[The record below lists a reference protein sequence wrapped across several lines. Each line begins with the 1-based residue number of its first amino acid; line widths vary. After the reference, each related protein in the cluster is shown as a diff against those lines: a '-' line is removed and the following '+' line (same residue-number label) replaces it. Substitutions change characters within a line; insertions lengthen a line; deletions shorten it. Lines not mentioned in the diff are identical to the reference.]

1 MQRITK
7 RDEATLSGSGRENR
21 VKHNIYII
29 TIIHLNF
36 EIMKKKLMM
45 VAVLLG
51 ALSLGACVDNDESA
65 SVEAVR
71 NAKAEQLKG
80 AAALANAQ
88 AEAETIRANAE
99 AKLKE
104 AEAAYQD
111 AKTEAD
117 KAKWAAKLTVI
128 QAEAARDIAEAQRD
142 QKNAEMDIITN
153 QDQWINST
161 LWSNYSNASDKL
173 ISLNGQ
179 LINATA
185 DEIALKAGVVSAQK
199 AAEKIAVEKNQFI
212 ARQTERKDQL
222 SKLSSIASD
231 RAALE
236 KKIET
241 LRVEYTELTAAK
253 GKTEDA
259 VTAAQAKFDEAQ
271 EKIYAQSGNT
281 DKLSSDLAKVGS
293 ELTSVRVEYNNQTY
307 YFSVTTSNFVE
318 VGENSNNAQSVR
330 FYELGLK
337 SQTTSATLAFQDKIK
352 YIKEKIVGV
361 PSDTDK
367 GIQASGAYT
376 NIEYWAAQK
385 KQKEAEKAAATTDA
399 EKAAI
404 QAEIDALQP
413 DIERADEALVAAKEK
428 LAEAEADFKAFQD
441 AVALFANA
449 DAKAAYDK
457 DIADA
462 KTLAEALVA
471 ASDADDAAQLPLDA
485 NQTAQRDVQ
494 ALLTSTANIDK
505 LIADCDVQIA
515 EAKEDI
521 ANANSTKTIYVW
533 SDNAYYDFVTGT
545 WYPGYVVDQNN
556 IGEDTAEALH
566 AYMVD
571 RIEALN
577 AQIESQGQIVEKYKK
592 QLDDAIAAL

>member
-1 MQRITK
+1 
-7 RDEATLSGSGRENR
+7 
-21 VKHNIYII
+21 
-29 TIIHLNF
+29 
-36 EIMKKKLMM
+36 MKKKLMM

-128 QAEAARDIAEAQRD
+128 QAEAARDIAKAQKA
-142 QKNAEMDIITN
+142 QKDAEMAIITN
-153 QDQWINST
+153 QDQWINNT
-161 LWSNYSNASDKL
+161 LWWNYSDASDKL

-199 AAEKIAVEKNQFI
+199 AAEKIAVEKNQYI

-236 KKIET
+236 KKFET
-241 LRVEYTELTAAK
+241 LRVEQTELTAAK
-253 GKTEDA
+253 GKTADA

-281 DKLSSDLAKVGS
+281 DKLSSALAKAGA
-293 ELTSVRVEYNNQTY
+293 ELTYVEVEYNNQIEGFY
-307 YFSVTTSNFVE
+307 VTTFNSVE
-318 VGENSNNAQSVR
+318 VGENSNNAQPVN
-330 FYELGLK
+330 FYELNVK
-337 SQTTSATLAFQDKIK
+337 SQTTSATLAFQNKIK
-352 YIKEKIVGV
+352 YIKENIVGV

-404 QAEIDALQP
+404 QAEIEALQP
-413 DIERADEALVAAKEK
+413 DIERADEALEAAKKE
-428 LAEAEADFKAFQD
+428 LAEAEAEFKAFQD
-441 AVALFANA
+441 AVVLFANA
-449 DAKAAYDK
+449 DTKAAYDK

-471 ASDADDAAQLPLDA
+471 ASDADDAAQLPLSA
-485 NQTAQRDVQ
+485 NRTALQDVQ
-494 ALLTSTANIDK
+494 TLLNSTQNIDQM
-505 LIADCDVQIA
+505 IADCDVQIA
-515 EAKEDI
+515 KAKEDI
-521 ANANSTKTIYVW
+521 AKANSTNTIYVW
-533 SDNAYYDFVTGT
+533 SNQAYLLNGR

>member
-1 MQRITK
+1 
-7 RDEATLSGSGRENR
+7 
-21 VKHNIYII
+21 
-29 TIIHLNF
+29 
-36 EIMKKKLMM
+36 MKKKLMM

-65 SVEAVR
+65 SVTAVR

-88 AEAETIRANAE
+88 VEAETIRANAE

-128 QAEAARDIAEAQRD
+128 QAEAARDIAQAQRD
-142 QKNAEMDIITN
+142 QKDAEMAIITN
-153 QDQWINST
+153 QDQWINNT
-161 LWSNYSNASDKL
+161 LWNNYSNASSLL
-173 ISLNGQ
+173 INLNSE

-199 AAEKIAVEKNQFI
+199 AAEKIAVVKNQII
-212 ARQTERKDQL
+212 AQQTERKEQL

-236 KKIET
+236 KKFQT

-253 GKTEDA
+253 GKTADA
-259 VTAAQAKFDEAQ
+259 KKAAQAKFDEAQ
-271 EKIYAQSGNT
+271 AKICYDNYGNT
-281 DKLSSDLAKVGS
+281 DKLSSDLAKAGA
-293 ELTSVRVEYNNQTY
+293 ELTYIEVEYNNQTN
-307 YFSVTTSNFVE
+307 YFSVTTSNSVE
-318 VGENSNNAQSVR
+318 VGEKSNNAQSVR

-337 SQTTSATLAFQDKIK
+337 SQTTSATLAFQNKIK
-352 YIKEKIVGV
+352 YIKENIVGV

-404 QAEIDALQP
+404 QAEIEALQP
-413 DIERADEALVAAKEK
+413 DIERADEALEAAKKE
-428 LAEAEADFKAFQD
+428 LAEAEFKAFQD

-471 ASDADDAAQLPLDA
+471 ASDADDAAQLPLSA
-485 NQTAQRDVQ
+485 NQTALQDVQ
-494 ALLTSTANIDK
+494 TLLSSTQNIDQM
-505 LIADCDVQIA
+505 IADCDVQIA
-515 EAKEDI
+515 KAKEDI
-521 ANANSTKTIYVW
+521 AKANSTKTIYVW
-533 SDNAYYDFVTGT
+533 SNQAYLLNGR
-545 WYPGYVVDQNN
+545 WYPGYIVDQNN
-556 IGEDTAEALH
+556 MGEDTAEALH

>member
-1 MQRITK
+1 
-7 RDEATLSGSGRENR
+7 
-21 VKHNIYII
+21 
-29 TIIHLNF
+29 
-36 EIMKKKLMM
+36 MKKKLMM

-65 SVEAVR
+65 SVTAVR

-128 QAEAARDIAEAQRD
+128 QAEAARDIAKAQRD
-142 QKNAEMDIITN
+142 QKDAEMAIITN
-153 QDQWINST
+153 QDQWINNT
-161 LWSNYSNASDKL
+161 LWWNYSNASDKL

-199 AAEKIAVEKNQFI
+199 AAEKIAVKKNQFI
-212 ARQTERKDQL
+212 AQQTERKDQL

-231 RAALE
+231 HAALE
-236 KKIET
+236 KKLQT
-241 LRVEYTELTAAK
+241 LRVEDTELGAPKAKTAEAK
-253 GKTEDA
+253 K
-259 VTAAQAKFDEAQ
+259 AAQAKFDEAQ
-271 EKIYAQSGNT
+271 EKIYNLSGNT
-281 DKLSSDLAKVGS
+281 DKLSSDLAKVGE
-293 ELTSVRVEYNNQTY
+293 ELSNIQVEYYGNSDN
-307 YFSVTTSNFVE
+307 FSVTTSNSVE
-318 VGENSNNAQSVR
+318 VGENSNNAQSVT
-330 FYELGLK
+330 FYELNVK
-337 SQTTSATLAFQDKIK
+337 SQTTSATLAFQNKIK
-352 YIKEKIVGV
+352 YIKENFVGV
-361 PSDTDK
+361 PSNTDK
-367 GIQASGAYT
+367 GIQASGAYR
-376 NIEYWAAQK
+376 NIESLAAQK
-385 KQKEAEKAAATTDA
+385 KQKEADKAAATTDA

-413 DIERADEALVAAKEK
+413 KIERADEALEAAKEE
-428 LAEAEADFKAFQD
+428 LAEAEAEFKAFQD

-471 ASDADDAAQLPLDA
+471 ASDADDAALLPLNA
-485 NQTAQRDVQ
+485 MSTTLQDVQ
-494 ALLTSTANIDK
+494 TLLNSTANIDE

-515 EAKEDI
+515 KAKEDI
-521 ANANSTKTIYVW
+521 AKANSTKTIYVW
-533 SDNAYYDFVTGT
+533 SNQAYLLNGR

-556 IGEDTAEALH
+556 MGEDTAEALH

>member
-1 MQRITK
+1 
-7 RDEATLSGSGRENR
+7 
-21 VKHNIYII
+21 
-29 TIIHLNF
+29 
-36 EIMKKKLMM
+36 MM

-128 QAEAARDIAEAQRD
+128 QAEAARDIAKAQKA
-142 QKNAEMDIITN
+142 QKDAEMAIITN
-153 QDQWINST
+153 QDQWINNT
-161 LWSNYSNASDKL
+161 LWWNYSDASDKL

-199 AAEKIAVEKNQFI
+199 AAEKIAVEKNQYI

-236 KKIET
+236 KKFET
-241 LRVEYTELTAAK
+241 LRVEQTELTAAK
-253 GKTEDA
+253 GKTADA

-281 DKLSSDLAKVGS
+281 DKLSSALAKAGA
-293 ELTSVRVEYNNQTY
+293 ELTYVEVEYNNQIEGFY
-307 YFSVTTSNFVE
+307 VTTFNSVE
-318 VGENSNNAQSVR
+318 VGENSNNAQPVN
-330 FYELGLK
+330 FYELNVK
-337 SQTTSATLAFQDKIK
+337 SQTTSATLAFQNKIK
-352 YIKEKIVGV
+352 YIKENIVGV

-399 EKAAI
+399 EEAAI
-404 QAEIDALQP
+404 QAEIEALQP
-413 DIERADEALVAAKEK
+413 YIERADEALEAAKKE
-428 LAEAEADFKAFQD
+428 LAEAEAEFKAFQD

-471 ASDADDAAQLPLDA
+471 ASDADDAAQLPLST
-485 NQTAQRDVQ
+485 NQTALQDVQ
-494 ALLTSTANIDK
+494 TLLNSTQNIDQM
-505 LIADCDVQIA
+505 IADCDVQIA
-515 EAKEDI
+515 KAKEDI
-521 ANANSTKTIYVW
+521 AKANSTNTIYVW
-533 SDNAYYDFVTGT
+533 SNQAYLLNGR

>member
-1 MQRITK
+1 
-7 RDEATLSGSGRENR
+7 
-21 VKHNIYII
+21 
-29 TIIHLNF
+29 
-36 EIMKKKLMM
+36 MM

-65 SVEAVR
+65 SVDAVR

-128 QAEAARDIAEAQRD
+128 QAEAARDIAKAQKA
-142 QKNAEMDIITN
+142 QKDAEMAIITN
-153 QDQWINST
+153 QDQWINNT
-161 LWSNYSNASDKL
+161 LWWNYSDASDKL

-199 AAEKIAVEKNQFI
+199 AAEKIAVEKNQYI

-236 KKIET
+236 KKFET
-241 LRVEYTELTAAK
+241 LRVEQTELTAAK
-253 GKTEDA
+253 GKTADA

-281 DKLSSDLAKVGS
+281 DKLSSALAKAGA
-293 ELTSVRVEYNNQTY
+293 ELTYVEVEYNNQIEGFY
-307 YFSVTTSNFVE
+307 VTTFNSVE
-318 VGENSNNAQSVR
+318 VGENSNNAQPVN
-330 FYELGLK
+330 FYELNVK
-337 SQTTSATLAFQDKIK
+337 SQTTSATLAFQNKIK
-352 YIKEKIVGV
+352 YIKENIVGV

-404 QAEIDALQP
+404 QAEIEALQP
-413 DIERADEALVAAKEK
+413 YIERADEALEAAKKE
-428 LAEAEADFKAFQD
+428 LAEAEAEFKAFQD

-471 ASDADDAAQLPLDA
+471 ASDADDAAQLPLST
-485 NQTAQRDVQ
+485 NQTALQDVQ
-494 ALLTSTANIDK
+494 TLLNSTQNIDQM
-505 LIADCDVQIA
+505 IADCDVQIA
-515 EAKEDI
+515 KAKEDI
-521 ANANSTKTIYVW
+521 AKANSTNTIYVW
-533 SDNAYYDFVTGT
+533 SNQAYLLNGR

>member
-1 MQRITK
+1 
-7 RDEATLSGSGRENR
+7 
-21 VKHNIYII
+21 
-29 TIIHLNF
+29 
-36 EIMKKKLMM
+36 M

-128 QAEAARDIAEAQRD
+128 QAEAARDIAKAQKA
-142 QKNAEMDIITN
+142 QKDAEMAIITN
-153 QDQWINST
+153 QDQWINNT
-161 LWSNYSNASDKL
+161 LWWNYSDASDKL

-199 AAEKIAVEKNQFI
+199 AAEKIAVEKNQYI

-236 KKIET
+236 KKFET
-241 LRVEYTELTAAK
+241 LRVEQTELTAAK
-253 GKTEDA
+253 GKTADA

-281 DKLSSDLAKVGS
+281 DKLSSDLAKVGA
-293 ELTSVRVEYNNQTY
+293 ELTYIEVEYNNQTY

-337 SQTTSATLAFQDKIK
+337 SQTTSATLAFQNKIK
-352 YIKEKIVGV
+352 YIKENIVGV

-404 QAEIDALQP
+404 QAEIEALQP
-413 DIERADEALVAAKEK
+413 DIERADEALEAAKKE
-428 LAEAEADFKAFQD
+428 LAEAEAEFKAFQD

-471 ASDADDAAQLPLDA
+471 ASDADDAAQLPLSA
-485 NQTAQRDVQ
+485 NQTALQDVQ
-494 ALLTSTANIDK
+494 TLLNSTQNIDQM
-505 LIADCDVQIA
+505 IADCDVQIA
-515 EAKEDI
+515 KAKEDI
-521 ANANSTKTIYVW
+521 AKANSTNTIYVW
-533 SDNAYYDFVTGT
+533 SNQAYLLNGR

>member
-1 MQRITK
+1 
-7 RDEATLSGSGRENR
+7 
-21 VKHNIYII
+21 
-29 TIIHLNF
+29 
-36 EIMKKKLMM
+36 MM

-128 QAEAARDIAEAQRD
+128 QAEAARDIAKAQKA
-142 QKNAEMDIITN
+142 QKDAEMAIITN
-153 QDQWINST
+153 QDQWINNT
-161 LWSNYSNASDKL
+161 LWWNYSDASDKL

-199 AAEKIAVEKNQFI
+199 VAEKIAVEKNQYI

-236 KKIET
+236 KKFET
-241 LRVEYTELTAAK
+241 LIVEQTELTAAK
-253 GKTEDA
+253 GKTADA

-281 DKLSSDLAKVGS
+281 DKLSSALAKAGA
-293 ELTSVRVEYNNQTY
+293 ELTYVEVEYNNQIEGFY
-307 YFSVTTSNFVE
+307 VTTFNSVE
-318 VGENSNNAQSVR
+318 VGENSNNAQPVN
-330 FYELGLK
+330 FYELNVK
-337 SQTTSATLAFQDKIK
+337 SQTTSATLAFQNKIK
-352 YIKEKIVGV
+352 YIKENIVGV

-404 QAEIDALQP
+404 QAEIEALQP
-413 DIERADEALVAAKEK
+413 KIERADEALVVAKEE
-428 LAEAEADFKAFQD
+428 LAEAEAEFKAFQD
-441 AVALFANA
+441 AVALFANV

-494 ALLTSTANIDK
+494 ALLSSTANIDK

-515 EAKEDI
+515 KAKEDI
-521 ANANSTKTIYVW
+521 AKANSTKTIYVW
-533 SDNAYYDFVTGT
+533 SDNAYYDFVTEK
-545 WYPGYVVDQNN
+545 WYPGYVVDQINP
-556 IGEDTAEALH
+556 GKDTAEALH

>member
-1 MQRITK
+1 
-7 RDEATLSGSGRENR
+7 
-21 VKHNIYII
+21 
-29 TIIHLNF
+29 
-36 EIMKKKLMM
+36 MM

-117 KAKWAAKLTVI
+117 KAKCAAKLTVI
-128 QAEAARDIAEAQRD
+128 QAEAARDIAKAQKA
-142 QKNAEMDIITN
+142 QKDAEMAIITN
-153 QDQWINST
+153 QDQWINNT
-161 LWSNYSNASDKL
+161 LWWNYSDASDKL

-199 AAEKIAVEKNQFI
+199 AAEKIAVEKNQYI

-236 KKIET
+236 KKFET
-241 LRVEYTELTAAK
+241 LRVEQTELTAAK
-253 GKTEDA
+253 GKTADA

-281 DKLSSDLAKVGS
+281 DKLSSDLAKVGA
-293 ELTSVRVEYNNQTY
+293 ELTYIEVEYNNQTY

-337 SQTTSATLAFQDKIK
+337 SQTTSATLAFQNKIK
-352 YIKEKIVGV
+352 YIKENIVGV

-404 QAEIDALQP
+404 QAEIEALQP
-413 DIERADEALVAAKEK
+413 DIERADEALEAAKKE
-428 LAEAEADFKAFQD
+428 LAEAEAEFKAFQD

-471 ASDADDAAQLPLDA
+471 ASDADDAAQLPLSA
-485 NQTAQRDVQ
+485 NQTALQDVQ
-494 ALLTSTANIDK
+494 TLLNSTQNIDQM
-505 LIADCDVQIA
+505 IADCDVQIA
-515 EAKEDI
+515 KAKEDI
-521 ANANSTKTIYVW
+521 AKANSTNTIYVW
-533 SDNAYYDFVTGT
+533 SNQAYLLNGR

>member
-1 MQRITK
+1 
-7 RDEATLSGSGRENR
+7 
-21 VKHNIYII
+21 
-29 TIIHLNF
+29 
-36 EIMKKKLMM
+36 MM

-142 QKNAEMDIITN
+142 QKNAEMDIITS

-212 ARQTERKDQL
+212 VRQTERKDQL

-293 ELTSVRVEYNNQTY
+293 ELLHIEVRYDNNGYNEYY
-307 YFSVTTSNFVE
+307 GYFNVTTFNFVE
-318 VGENSNNAQSVR
+318 VGENSNNVQDVN
-330 FYELGLK
+330 FYELNVK
-337 SQTTSATLAFQDKIK
+337 SQTTSATLAFQKKIK
-352 YIKEKIVGV
+352 FIKENIVGV

-367 GIQASGAYT
+367 GIQASGAYRD
-376 NIEYWAAQK
+376 IEDYAAQK
-385 KQKEAEKAAATTDA
+385 KQLEADKAAATTDA
-399 EKAAI
+399 EKATL
-404 QAEIDALQP
+404 QGQIDALQP
-413 DIERADEALVAAKEK
+413 DIERADEALVAAKEE

>member
-1 MQRITK
+1 
-7 RDEATLSGSGRENR
+7 
-21 VKHNIYII
+21 
-29 TIIHLNF
+29 
-36 EIMKKKLMM
+36 MM

-128 QAEAARDIAEAQRD
+128 QAEAARDIAKAQKA
-142 QKNAEMDIITN
+142 QKDAEMAIITN
-153 QDQWINST
+153 QDQWINNT
-161 LWSNYSNASDKL
+161 LWWNYSDASDKL

-199 AAEKIAVEKNQFI
+199 AAEKIAVEKNQYI

-236 KKIET
+236 KKFET
-241 LRVEYTELTAAK
+241 LRVEQTELTAAK
-253 GKTEDA
+253 GKTADA

-281 DKLSSDLAKVGS
+281 DKLSSALAKAGA
-293 ELTSVRVEYNNQTY
+293 ELTYVEVEYNNQIEGFY
-307 YFSVTTSNFVE
+307 VTTFNSVE
-318 VGENSNNAQSVR
+318 VGENSNNAQPVN
-330 FYELGLK
+330 FYELNVK
-337 SQTTSATLAFQDKIK
+337 SQTTSATLAFQNKIK
-352 YIKEKIVGV
+352 YIKENIVGV

-404 QAEIDALQP
+404 QAEIEALQP
-413 DIERADEALVAAKEK
+413 DIERADEALEAAKKE
-428 LAEAEADFKAFQD
+428 LAEAEAEFKAFQD

-471 ASDADDAAQLPLDA
+471 ASDADDAAQLPLSA
-485 NQTAQRDVQ
+485 NRTALQDVQ
-494 ALLTSTANIDK
+494 TLLNSTQNIDQM
-505 LIADCDVQIA
+505 IADCDVQIA
-515 EAKEDI
+515 KAKEDI
-521 ANANSTKTIYVW
+521 AKANSTNTIYVW
-533 SDNAYYDFVTGT
+533 SNQAYLLNGR
-545 WYPGYVVDQNN
+545 WYPGYVVNQNN

>member
-1 MQRITK
+1 
-7 RDEATLSGSGRENR
+7 
-21 VKHNIYII
+21 
-29 TIIHLNF
+29 
-36 EIMKKKLMM
+36 MKKKLMM

-128 QAEAARDIAEAQRD
+128 QAEAARDIAKAQRD
-142 QKNAEMDIITN
+142 QKDAEMAMITN
-153 QDQWINST
+153 QDQWINNT
-161 LWSNYSNASDKL
+161 LWWNYSDASDKL

-199 AAEKIAVEKNQFI
+199 AAEKIAVEKNQYI

-236 KKIET
+236 KKFET
-241 LRVEYTELTAAK
+241 LKVEQTELTAAK
-253 GKTEDA
+253 GKTADA

-281 DKLSSDLAKVGS
+281 DKLSSALAKAGA
-293 ELTSVRVEYNNQTY
+293 ELTYVEVEYNNQIEGFY
-307 YFSVTTSNFVE
+307 VTTFNSVE
-318 VGENSNNAQSVR
+318 VGENSNNAEPVY
-330 FYELGLK
+330 FYELNVK
-337 SQTTSATLAFQDKIK
+337 SQTTSATLAFQNKIK
-352 YIKEKIVGV
+352 YIKENIVGV

-367 GIQASGAYT
+367 GIQASGAYSD
-376 NIEYWAAQK
+376 IEYLAAQK

-404 QAEIDALQP
+404 QAEIEQMQP
-413 DIERADEALVAAKEK
+413 AIERADEALVAAKEE
-428 LAEAEADFKAFQD
+428 LAEAEAEFKAFQD

-494 ALLTSTANIDK
+494 ALLSSTANIDK

-515 EAKEDI
+515 KAKEDI
-521 ANANSTKTIYVW
+521 AKANSTKTIYVW
-533 SDNAYYDFVTGT
+533 SDNAYYDLVTEK
-545 WYPGYVVDQNN
+545 WYPGYVVDQINP
-556 IGEDTAEALH
+556 GKDTAEALH

>member
-1 MQRITK
+1 
-7 RDEATLSGSGRENR
+7 
-21 VKHNIYII
+21 
-29 TIIHLNF
+29 
-36 EIMKKKLMM
+36 MKKKLMM

-128 QAEAARDIAEAQRD
+128 QAEAARDIAKAQKA
-142 QKNAEMDIITN
+142 QKDAEMAIITN
-153 QDQWINST
+153 QDQWINNT
-161 LWSNYSNASDKL
+161 LWWNYSDASDKL

-199 AAEKIAVEKNQFI
+199 AAEKIAVEKNQYI

-236 KKIET
+236 KKFET
-241 LRVEYTELTAAK
+241 LRVEQTELTAAK
-253 GKTEDA
+253 GKTADA

-281 DKLSSDLAKVGS
+281 DKLSSALAKAGA
-293 ELTSVRVEYNNQTY
+293 ELTYVEVEYNNQIEGFY
-307 YFSVTTSNFVE
+307 VTTFNSVE
-318 VGENSNNAQSVR
+318 VGENSNNAQPVN
-330 FYELGLK
+330 FYELNVK
-337 SQTTSATLAFQDKIK
+337 SQTTSATLAFQNKIK
-352 YIKEKIVGV
+352 YIKENIVGV

-404 QAEIDALQP
+404 QAEIEALQP
-413 DIERADEALVAAKEK
+413 DIERADEALEAAKKE
-428 LAEAEADFKAFQD
+428 LAEAEAEFKAFQD

-471 ASDADDAAQLPLDA
+471 ASDADDAAQLPLSA
-485 NQTAQRDVQ
+485 NRTALQDVQ
-494 ALLTSTANIDK
+494 TLLNSTQNIDQM
-505 LIADCDVQIA
+505 IADCDVQIA
-515 EAKEDI
+515 KAKEDI
-521 ANANSTKTIYVW
+521 AKANSTNTIYVW
-533 SDNAYYDFVTGT
+533 SNQAYLLNGR

>member
-1 MQRITK
+1 
-7 RDEATLSGSGRENR
+7 
-21 VKHNIYII
+21 
-29 TIIHLNF
+29 
-36 EIMKKKLMM
+36 MKKKLMM

-65 SVEAVR
+65 SVTAVR

-142 QKNAEMDIITN
+142 QKNAEMAIITN

-161 LWSNYSNASDKL
+161 LWGNYSSASSRL
-173 ISLNGQ
+173 IDLNSE

-212 ARQTERKDQL
+212 AQQTERKDQL

-236 KKIET
+236 KKLQT
-241 LRVEYTELTAAK
+241 LRVESTELTAAK
-253 GKTEDA
+253 GKTADA
-259 VTAAQAKFDEAQ
+259 KKVAKAKFDEAQ
-271 EKIYAQSGNT
+271 EKIYNQSGNT
-281 DKLSSDLAKVGS
+281 DKLSSDLAKVGA
-293 ELTSVRVEYNNQTY
+293 ELTDVEVEYNNQTHR
-307 YFSVTTSNFVE
+307 FSVTTSNSVE
-318 VGENSNNAQSVR
+318 VGENSNNAQSVD
-330 FYELGLK
+330 FYELNVK
-337 SQTTSATLAFQDKIK
+337 SQTTSATLAFQNKIK
-352 YIKEKIVGV
+352 YIKENIVGV
-361 PSDTDK
+361 PSNADK
-367 GIQASGAYT
+367 GIQASGAYI
-376 NIEYWAAQK
+376 NIESMAAQK
-385 KQKEAEKAAATTDA
+385 KQLEADKAAATTDA
-399 EKAAI
+399 EKADI
-404 QAEIDALQP
+404 QASIDELQP
-413 DIERADEALVAAKEK
+413 DIERADEALEAAKEE
-428 LAEAEADFKAFQD
+428 LAEAEAEFKAFQD

-471 ASDADDAAQLPLDA
+471 ASDADDAAKLPLDA
-485 NQTAQRDVQ
+485 NETAQEDVST
-494 ALLTSTANIDK
+494 LLNSTANIDE

-515 EAKEDI
+515 NAKEDI
-521 ANANSTKTIYVW
+521 AKANSTKTIYVW
-533 SDNAYYDFVTGT
+533 NDYAHYDRVTNT
-545 WYPGYVVDQNN
+545 WYPGYVVDPNN
-556 IGEDTAEALH
+556 MGEDTAEALH

-571 RIEALN
+571 RIAALN

>member
-1 MQRITK
+1 
-7 RDEATLSGSGRENR
+7 
-21 VKHNIYII
+21 
-29 TIIHLNF
+29 
-36 EIMKKKLMM
+36 MKKKLMM

-65 SVEAVR
+65 SVTAVR

-128 QAEAARDIAEAQRD
+128 QAEAARDIAQAQRD
-142 QKNAEMDIITN
+142 QKDAEMAIITN
-153 QDQWINST
+153 QDRWINNT
-161 LWSNYSNASDKL
+161 LWNNYSNASSLL
-173 ISLNGQ
+173 INLNSE

-212 ARQTERKDQL
+212 AQQTERKDQL

-236 KKIET
+236 KKLQT
-241 LRVEYTELTAAK
+241 LRVEYTELEAAK
-253 GKTEDA
+253 GKTADTK
-259 VTAAQAKFDEAQ
+259 TAAQAKFDEAQ
-271 EKIYAQSGNT
+271 AKICYDNYGNT
-281 DKLSSDLAKVGS
+281 DKLSSDLAKAGA
-293 ELTSVRVEYNNQTY
+293 ELTYIEVEYGNQ
-307 YFSVTTSNFVE
+307 FFGSFNVTTSNSVE
-318 VGENSNNAQSVR
+318 VGENSNNAQSVH

-337 SQTTSATLAFQDKIK
+337 SQTTSATLAFQNKIK
-352 YIKEKIVGV
+352 YIKENIVGV

-367 GIQASGAYT
+367 GIQASGAYSS
-376 NIEYWAAQK
+376 IEYWAAQK
-385 KQKEAEKAAATTDA
+385 KQKEADKAAATTDA

-404 QAEIDALQP
+404 QAEIEALQP
-413 DIERADEALVAAKEK
+413 DIERADEALEAAKEE
-428 LAEAEADFKAFQD
+428 LAEAEAEFKAFQD

-471 ASDADDAAQLPLDA
+471 ASDADDAAQLPLSA
-485 NQTAQRDVQ
+485 NQTAQQDVRT
-494 ALLTSTANIDK
+494 LLSSTANVDE

-515 EAKEDI
+515 NAKEDI

-533 SDNAYYDFVTGT
+533 SNNAYYDSVTGR
-545 WYPGYVVDQNN
+545 WYPGYVVNGSAN
-556 IGEDTAEALH
+556 DTAEALH

>member
-1 MQRITK
+1 
-7 RDEATLSGSGRENR
+7 
-21 VKHNIYII
+21 
-29 TIIHLNF
+29 
-36 EIMKKKLMM
+36 MM

-128 QAEAARDIAEAQRD
+128 QAEAARDIAKAQKA
-142 QKNAEMDIITN
+142 QKDAEMAIITN
-153 QDQWINST
+153 QDQWINNT
-161 LWSNYSNASDKL
+161 LWWNYSDASDKL

-199 AAEKIAVEKNQFI
+199 AAEKIAVEKNQYI

-236 KKIET
+236 KKFET
-241 LRVEYTELTAAK
+241 LRVEQTELTAAK
-253 GKTEDA
+253 GKTADA

-281 DKLSSDLAKVGS
+281 DKLSSALAKAGA
-293 ELTSVRVEYNNQTY
+293 ELTYVEVEYNNQIEGFY
-307 YFSVTTSNFVE
+307 VTTFNSVE
-318 VGENSNNAQSVR
+318 VGENSNNAQPVN
-330 FYELGLK
+330 FYELNVK
-337 SQTTSATLAFQDKIK
+337 SQTTSATLAFQNKIK
-352 YIKEKIVGV
+352 YIKENIVGV

-404 QAEIDALQP
+404 QAEIEALQP
-413 DIERADEALVAAKEK
+413 DIERADEALEAAKKK
-428 LAEAEADFKAFQD
+428 LAEAEAEFKAFQD
-441 AVALFANA
+441 AVVLFANA

-471 ASDADDAAQLPLDA
+471 ASDADDAAQLPLSA
-485 NQTAQRDVQ
+485 NRTALQDVQ
-494 ALLTSTANIDK
+494 TLLNSTQNIDQM
-505 LIADCDVQIA
+505 IADCDVQIA
-515 EAKEDI
+515 KAKEDI
-521 ANANSTKTIYVW
+521 AKANSTNTIYVW
-533 SDNAYYDFVTGT
+533 SNQAYLLNGR

>member
-1 MQRITK
+1 
-7 RDEATLSGSGRENR
+7 
-21 VKHNIYII
+21 
-29 TIIHLNF
+29 
-36 EIMKKKLMM
+36 MKKKLMM

-128 QAEAARDIAEAQRD
+128 QAEAARDIAKAQKA
-142 QKNAEMDIITN
+142 QKDAEMAIITN
-153 QDQWINST
+153 QDQWINNT
-161 LWSNYSNASDKL
+161 LWWNYSDASDKL

-199 AAEKIAVEKNQFI
+199 AAEKIAVEKNQYI

-236 KKIET
+236 KKFET
-241 LRVEYTELTAAK
+241 LRVEQTELTAAK
-253 GKTEDA
+253 GKTADA

-281 DKLSSDLAKVGS
+281 DKLSSALAKAGA
-293 ELTSVRVEYNNQTY
+293 ELTYVEVEYNNQIEGFY
-307 YFSVTTSNFVE
+307 VTTFNSVE
-318 VGENSNNAQSVR
+318 VGENSNNAQPVN
-330 FYELGLK
+330 FYELNVK
-337 SQTTSATLAFQDKIK
+337 SQTTSATLAFQNKIK
-352 YIKEKIVGV
+352 YIKENIVGV

-404 QAEIDALQP
+404 QAEIEALQP
-413 DIERADEALVAAKEK
+413 DIERADEALEAAKKE
-428 LAEAEADFKAFQD
+428 LAEAEAEFKAFQD

-471 ASDADDAAQLPLDA
+471 ASDADDAAQLPLSA
-485 NQTAQRDVQ
+485 NRTALQDVQ
-494 ALLTSTANIDK
+494 TLLNSTQNIDQM
-505 LIADCDVQIA
+505 IADCDVQIA
-515 EAKEDI
+515 KAKEDI
-521 ANANSTKTIYVW
+521 AKANSTNTIYVW
-533 SDNAYYDFVTGT
+533 GNQAYLLNGR

>member
-1 MQRITK
+1 
-7 RDEATLSGSGRENR
+7 
-21 VKHNIYII
+21 
-29 TIIHLNF
+29 
-36 EIMKKKLMM
+36 MKKKLMM

-128 QAEAARDIAEAQRD
+128 QAEAARDIAKAQKA
-142 QKNAEMDIITN
+142 QKDAEMAIITN
-153 QDQWINST
+153 QDQWINNT
-161 LWSNYSNASDKL
+161 LWWNYSDASDKL

-199 AAEKIAVEKNQFI
+199 VAEKIAVEKNQYI

-236 KKIET
+236 KKFET
-241 LRVEYTELTAAK
+241 LIVEQTELTAAK
-253 GKTEDA
+253 GKTADA

-281 DKLSSDLAKVGS
+281 DKLSSALAKAGA
-293 ELTSVRVEYNNQTY
+293 ELTYVEVEYNNQIEGFY
-307 YFSVTTSNFVE
+307 VTIFNSVE
-318 VGENSNNAQSVR
+318 VGENSNNAQPVN
-330 FYELGLK
+330 FYELNVK
-337 SQTTSATLAFQDKIK
+337 SQTTSATLAFQNKIK
-352 YIKEKIVGV
+352 YIKENIVGV

-376 NIEYWAAQK
+376 NIEYLAAQK

-404 QAEIDALQP
+404 QAEIEQMQP
-413 DIERADEALVAAKEK
+413 AIERADEALVAAKEE
-428 LAEAEADFKAFQD
+428 LAEAEAEFKAFQD

-494 ALLTSTANIDK
+494 ALLSSTANIDK

-515 EAKEDI
+515 KAKEDI
-521 ANANSTKTIYVW
+521 AKANSTKTIYVW
-533 SDNAYYDFVTGT
+533 SDNAYYDFVTEK
-545 WYPGYVVDQNN
+545 WYPGYVVDQINP
-556 IGEDTAEALH
+556 GKDTAEALH

>member
-1 MQRITK
+1 M
-7 RDEATLSGSGRENR
+7 
-21 VKHNIYII
+21 
-29 TIIHLNF
+29 
-36 EIMKKKLMM
+36 
-45 VAVLLG
+45 
-51 ALSLGACVDNDESA
+51 
-65 SVEAVR
+65 
-71 NAKAEQLKG
+71 
-80 AAALANAQ
+80 
-88 AEAETIRANAE
+88 
-99 AKLKE
+99 
-104 AEAAYQD
+104 
-111 AKTEAD
+111 
-117 KAKWAAKLTVI
+117 
-128 QAEAARDIAEAQRD
+128 
-142 QKNAEMDIITN
+142 
-153 QDQWINST
+153 
-161 LWSNYSNASDKL
+161 
-173 ISLNGQ
+173 
-179 LINATA
+179 
-185 DEIALKAGVVSAQK
+185 
-199 AAEKIAVEKNQFI
+199 
-212 ARQTERKDQL
+212 

-293 ELTSVRVEYNNQTY
+293 ELLHIEVRYDNNGYNEYY
-307 YFSVTTSNFVE
+307 GYFNVTTFNFVE
-318 VGENSNNAQSVR
+318 VGENSNNVQDVN
-330 FYELGLK
+330 FYELNVK
-337 SQTTSATLAFQDKIK
+337 SQTTSATLAFQKKIK
-352 YIKEKIVGV
+352 FIKENIVGV

-367 GIQASGAYT
+367 GIQASGAYRD
-376 NIEYWAAQK
+376 IEDYAAQK
-385 KQKEAEKAAATTDA
+385 KQLEADKAAATTDA
-399 EKAAI
+399 EKATL
-404 QAEIDALQP
+404 QGQIDALQP
-413 DIERADEALVAAKEK
+413 DIERADEALVAAKEE

>member
-1 MQRITK
+1 
-7 RDEATLSGSGRENR
+7 
-21 VKHNIYII
+21 
-29 TIIHLNF
+29 
-36 EIMKKKLMM
+36 MKKKLMM

-128 QAEAARDIAEAQRD
+128 QAEAARDIAKAQKA
-142 QKNAEMDIITN
+142 QKDAEMAIITN
-153 QDQWINST
+153 QDQWINNT
-161 LWSNYSNASDKL
+161 LWWNYSDASDKL

-199 AAEKIAVEKNQFI
+199 AAEKIAVEKNQYI
-212 ARQTERKDQL
+212 AQQTERKDQL

-241 LRVEYTELTAAK
+241 LRVEQTELTAAK
-253 GKTEDA
+253 GKTADA

-281 DKLSSDLAKVGS
+281 DKLSSALAKAGA
-293 ELTSVRVEYNNQTY
+293 ELTYVEVEYNNQIEGFY
-307 YFSVTTSNFVE
+307 VTTFNSVE
-318 VGENSNNAQSVR
+318 VGENSNNAQSVN
-330 FYELGLK
+330 FYELNVK
-337 SQTTSATLAFQDKIK
+337 SQTTSATLAFQNKIK
-352 YIKEKIVGV
+352 YIKENIVGV

-376 NIEYWAAQK
+376 NIEYLAAQK

-404 QAEIDALQP
+404 QAEIEQMQP
-413 DIERADEALVAAKEK
+413 AIERADEALVAAKEE
-428 LAEAEADFKAFQD
+428 LAEAEAEFKAFQD

-485 NQTAQRDVQ
+485 NRTALQDVYT
-494 ALLTSTANIDK
+494 LLNSTQNIDQM
-505 LIADCDVQIA
+505 IADCDVQIA
-515 EAKEDI
+515 RAKEDI
-521 ANANSTKTIYVW
+521 AKANSTKTIYVW
-533 SDNAYYDFVTGT
+533 SNQAYVLNGR
-545 WYPGYVVDQNN
+545 WYPGYVVDPSN
-556 IGEDTAEALH
+556 IEEDTAEALH

>member
-1 MQRITK
+1 
-7 RDEATLSGSGRENR
+7 
-21 VKHNIYII
+21 
-29 TIIHLNF
+29 
-36 EIMKKKLMM
+36 MKKKLMM

-128 QAEAARDIAEAQRD
+128 QAESARDIAKAQKA
-142 QKNAEMDIITN
+142 QKDAEMAIITN
-153 QDQWINST
+153 QDQWINNT
-161 LWSNYSNASDKL
+161 LWWNYSDASDKL

-199 AAEKIAVEKNQFI
+199 AAEKIAVEKNQYI

-236 KKIET
+236 KKFET
-241 LRVEYTELTAAK
+241 LRVEQTELTAAK
-253 GKTEDA
+253 GKTADA

-281 DKLSSDLAKVGS
+281 DKLSSDLAKVGA
-293 ELTSVRVEYNNQTY
+293 ELTYIEVEYNNQTY

-337 SQTTSATLAFQDKIK
+337 SQTTSATLAFQNKIK
-352 YIKEKIVGV
+352 YIKENIVGV

-404 QAEIDALQP
+404 QAEIEALQP
-413 DIERADEALVAAKEK
+413 DIERADEALEAAKKE
-428 LAEAEADFKAFQD
+428 LAEAEAEFKAFQD

-471 ASDADDAAQLPLDA
+471 ASDADDAAQLPLSA
-485 NQTAQRDVQ
+485 NQTALQDVQ
-494 ALLTSTANIDK
+494 TLLNSTQNIDQM
-505 LIADCDVQIA
+505 IADCDVQIA
-515 EAKEDI
+515 KAKEDI
-521 ANANSTKTIYVW
+521 AKANSTNTIYVW
-533 SDNAYYDFVTGT
+533 SNQAYLLNGR

>member
-1 MQRITK
+1 
-7 RDEATLSGSGRENR
+7 
-21 VKHNIYII
+21 
-29 TIIHLNF
+29 
-36 EIMKKKLMM
+36 MKKKLMM

-128 QAEAARDIAEAQRD
+128 QAEAARDIAKAQKA
-142 QKNAEMDIITN
+142 QKDAEMAIITN
-153 QDQWINST
+153 QDQWINNT
-161 LWSNYSNASDKL
+161 LWWNYSDASDKL

-199 AAEKIAVEKNQFI
+199 AAEKIAVEKNQYI

-236 KKIET
+236 KKFET
-241 LRVEYTELTAAK
+241 LRVEQTELTAAK
-253 GKTEDA
+253 GKTADA

-281 DKLSSDLAKVGS
+281 DKLSSALAKAGA
-293 ELTSVRVEYNNQTY
+293 ELTYVEVEYNNQIEGFY
-307 YFSVTTSNFVE
+307 VTTFNSVE
-318 VGENSNNAQSVR
+318 VGENSNNAQPVN
-330 FYELGLK
+330 FYELNVK
-337 SQTTSATLAFQDKIK
+337 SQTTSATLAFQNKIK
-352 YIKEKIVGV
+352 YIKENIVGV

-404 QAEIDALQP
+404 QAEIEALQP
-413 DIERADEALVAAKEK
+413 DIERADEALEAAKKE
-428 LAEAEADFKAFQD
+428 LAEAEFKAFQD

-471 ASDADDAAQLPLDA
+471 ASDADDAAQLPLSA
-485 NQTAQRDVQ
+485 NRTALQDVQ
-494 ALLTSTANIDK
+494 TLLNSTQNIDQM
-505 LIADCDVQIA
+505 IADCDVQIA
-515 EAKEDI
+515 KAKEDI
-521 ANANSTKTIYVW
+521 AKANSTNTIYVW
-533 SDNAYYDFVTGT
+533 SNQAYLLNGR

>member
-1 MQRITK
+1 
-7 RDEATLSGSGRENR
+7 
-21 VKHNIYII
+21 
-29 TIIHLNF
+29 
-36 EIMKKKLMM
+36 MM

-128 QAEAARDIAEAQRD
+128 QAEAARDIAKAQKA
-142 QKNAEMDIITN
+142 QKDAEMAIITN
-153 QDQWINST
+153 QDQWINNT
-161 LWSNYSNASDKL
+161 LWWNYSDASDKL

-199 AAEKIAVEKNQFI
+199 AAEKIAVEKNQYI

-236 KKIET
+236 KKFET
-241 LRVEYTELTAAK
+241 LRVEQTELTAAK
-253 GKTEDA
+253 GKTADA

-281 DKLSSDLAKVGS
+281 DKLSSALAKAGA
-293 ELTSVRVEYNNQTY
+293 ELTYVEVEYNNQIEGFY
-307 YFSVTTSNFVE
+307 VTTFNSVE
-318 VGENSNNAQSVR
+318 VGENSNNAQPVN
-330 FYELGLK
+330 FYELNVK
-337 SQTTSATLAFQDKIK
+337 SQTTSATLAFQNKIK
-352 YIKEKIVGV
+352 YIKENIVGV

-404 QAEIDALQP
+404 QAEIEALQP
-413 DIERADEALVAAKEK
+413 YIERADEALEAAKKE
-428 LAEAEADFKAFQD
+428 LAEAEAEFKAFQD

-471 ASDADDAAQLPLDA
+471 ASDADDAAQLPLST
-485 NQTAQRDVQ
+485 NQTALQDVQ
-494 ALLTSTANIDK
+494 TLLNSTQNIDQM
-505 LIADCDVQIA
+505 IADCDVQIA
-515 EAKEDI
+515 KAKEDI
-521 ANANSTKTIYVW
+521 AKANSTNTIYVW
-533 SDNAYYDFVTGT
+533 SNQAYLLNGR

-556 IGEDTAEALH
+556 IGEDTVEALH

>member
-1 MQRITK
+1 
-7 RDEATLSGSGRENR
+7 
-21 VKHNIYII
+21 
-29 TIIHLNF
+29 
-36 EIMKKKLMM
+36 MKKKLMM

-51 ALSLGACVDNDESA
+51 ALSLGACVDKDESA

-128 QAEAARDIAEAQRD
+128 QAEAARDIAKAQKA
-142 QKNAEMDIITN
+142 QKDAEMAIITN
-153 QDQWINST
+153 QDQWINNT
-161 LWSNYSNASDKL
+161 LWWNYSDASDKL

-199 AAEKIAVEKNQFI
+199 AAEKIAVEKNQYI

-236 KKIET
+236 KKFET
-241 LRVEYTELTAAK
+241 LRVEQTELTAAK
-253 GKTEDA
+253 GKTADA

-281 DKLSSDLAKVGS
+281 DKLSSDLAKVGA
-293 ELTSVRVEYNNQTY
+293 ELTYIEVEYNNQTY

-337 SQTTSATLAFQDKIK
+337 SQTTSATLAFQNKIK
-352 YIKEKIVGV
+352 YIKENIVGV

-404 QAEIDALQP
+404 QAEIEALQP
-413 DIERADEALVAAKEK
+413 DIERADEALEAAKKE
-428 LAEAEADFKAFQD
+428 LAEAEAEFKAFQD

-471 ASDADDAAQLPLDA
+471 ASDADDAAQLPLSA
-485 NQTAQRDVQ
+485 NQTALQDVQ
-494 ALLTSTANIDK
+494 TLLNSTQNIDQM
-505 LIADCDVQIA
+505 IADCDVQIA
-515 EAKEDI
+515 KAKEDI
-521 ANANSTKTIYVW
+521 AKANSTNTIYVW
-533 SDNAYYDFVTGT
+533 SNQAYLLNGR

>member
-1 MQRITK
+1 
-7 RDEATLSGSGRENR
+7 
-21 VKHNIYII
+21 
-29 TIIHLNF
+29 
-36 EIMKKKLMM
+36 MKKKLIV

-128 QAEAARDIAEAQRD
+128 QAEAARDIAKAQKA
-142 QKNAEMDIITN
+142 QKDAEMAIITN
-153 QDQWINST
+153 QDQWINNT
-161 LWSNYSNASDKL
+161 LWWNYSDASDKL

-199 AAEKIAVEKNQFI
+199 AAEKIAVEKNQYI

-236 KKIET
+236 KKFET
-241 LRVEYTELTAAK
+241 LRVEQTELTAAK
-253 GKTEDA
+253 GKTADA

-281 DKLSSDLAKVGS
+281 DKLSSDLAKVGA
-293 ELTSVRVEYNNQTY
+293 ELTYIEVEYNNQTY

-337 SQTTSATLAFQDKIK
+337 SQTTSATLAFQNKIK
-352 YIKEKIVGV
+352 YIKENIVGV

-404 QAEIDALQP
+404 QAEIEALQP
-413 DIERADEALVAAKEK
+413 DIERADEALEAAKKE
-428 LAEAEADFKAFQD
+428 LAEAEAEFKAFQD

-471 ASDADDAAQLPLDA
+471 ASDADDAAQLPLSA
-485 NQTAQRDVQ
+485 NQTALQDVQ
-494 ALLTSTANIDK
+494 TLLNSTQNIDQM
-505 LIADCDVQIA
+505 IADCDVQIA
-515 EAKEDI
+515 KAKEDI
-521 ANANSTKTIYVW
+521 AKANSTNTIYVW
-533 SDNAYYDFVTGT
+533 SNQAYLLNGR

>member
-1 MQRITK
+1 
-7 RDEATLSGSGRENR
+7 
-21 VKHNIYII
+21 
-29 TIIHLNF
+29 
-36 EIMKKKLMM
+36 MKKKLMM

-65 SVEAVR
+65 SVTAVR

-128 QAEAARDIAEAQRD
+128 QAEAARDIAKALKAQKD
-142 QKNAEMDIITN
+142 AEMAIITN
-153 QDQWINST
+153 QDQWINNT
-161 LWSNYSNASDKL
+161 LWWNYSDASDKL

-199 AAEKIAVEKNQFI
+199 AAEKIAVEKNQYI

-236 KKIET
+236 KKFET
-241 LRVEYTELTAAK
+241 LRVEQTELTAAK
-253 GKTEDA
+253 GKTADA

-281 DKLSSDLAKVGS
+281 DKLSSALAKAGA
-293 ELTSVRVEYNNQTY
+293 ELTYVEVEYNNQIEGFY
-307 YFSVTTSNFVE
+307 VTTFNSVE
-318 VGENSNNAQSVR
+318 VGENSNNAQPVN
-330 FYELGLK
+330 FYELNVK
-337 SQTTSATLAFQDKIK
+337 SQTTSATLAFQNKIK
-352 YIKEKIVGV
+352 YIKENIVGV

-404 QAEIDALQP
+404 QAEIEALQP
-413 DIERADEALVAAKEK
+413 DIERADEALEAAKKE
-428 LAEAEADFKAFQD
+428 LAEAEAEFKAFQD

-471 ASDADDAAQLPLDA
+471 ASDADDAAQLPLSA
-485 NQTAQRDVQ
+485 NRTALQDVQ
-494 ALLTSTANIDK
+494 TLLNSTQNIDQM
-505 LIADCDVQIA
+505 IADCDVQIA
-515 EAKEDI
+515 KAKEDI
-521 ANANSTKTIYVW
+521 AKANSTNTIYVW
-533 SDNAYYDFVTGT
+533 SNQAYLLNGR

>member
-1 MQRITK
+1 
-7 RDEATLSGSGRENR
+7 
-21 VKHNIYII
+21 
-29 TIIHLNF
+29 
-36 EIMKKKLMM
+36 MM

>member
-1 MQRITK
+1 
-7 RDEATLSGSGRENR
+7 
-21 VKHNIYII
+21 
-29 TIIHLNF
+29 
-36 EIMKKKLMM
+36 MKKKLMM

-128 QAEAARDIAEAQRD
+128 QAEAARDIAKAQRD
-142 QKNAEMDIITN
+142 QKDAEMAIITN
-153 QDQWINST
+153 QDQWINNT
-161 LWSNYSNASDKL
+161 LWWNYSDASDKL

-199 AAEKIAVEKNQFI
+199 AAEKIAVEKNQYI

-236 KKIET
+236 KKFET
-241 LRVEYTELTAAK
+241 LRVEQTELTAAK
-253 GKTEDA
+253 GKTADA
-259 VTAAQAKFDEAQ
+259 AKVAQAKFDEAQ
-271 EKIYAQSGNT
+271 AKIYSDNYGNT
-281 DKLSSDLAKVGS
+281 DKLSSDLAKVGA
-293 ELTSVRVEYNNQTY
+293 ELTYIEVEYNNQTY

-337 SQTTSATLAFQDKIK
+337 SQTTSATLAFQNKIK
-352 YIKEKIVGV
+352 YIKENIVGV

-404 QAEIDALQP
+404 QAEIEALQP
-413 DIERADEALVAAKEK
+413 DIERADEALEAAKKE
-428 LAEAEADFKAFQD
+428 LAEAEFKAFQD

-471 ASDADDAAQLPLDA
+471 ASDADDAAQLPLSA
-485 NQTAQRDVQ
+485 NQTALQDVQ
-494 ALLTSTANIDK
+494 TLLNSTQNIDQM
-505 LIADCDVQIA
+505 IADCDVQIA
-515 EAKEDI
+515 KAKEDI
-521 ANANSTKTIYVW
+521 AKANSTNTIYVW
-533 SDNAYYDFVTGT
+533 SNQAYLLNGR

>member
-1 MQRITK
+1 M
-7 RDEATLSGSGRENR
+7 
-21 VKHNIYII
+21 
-29 TIIHLNF
+29 
-36 EIMKKKLMM
+36 
-45 VAVLLG
+45 
-51 ALSLGACVDNDESA
+51 
-65 SVEAVR
+65 
-71 NAKAEQLKG
+71 
-80 AAALANAQ
+80 
-88 AEAETIRANAE
+88 
-99 AKLKE
+99 
-104 AEAAYQD
+104 
-111 AKTEAD
+111 
-117 KAKWAAKLTVI
+117 
-128 QAEAARDIAEAQRD
+128 
-142 QKNAEMDIITN
+142 
-153 QDQWINST
+153 
-161 LWSNYSNASDKL
+161 
-173 ISLNGQ
+173 NGQ

-236 KKIET
+236 KKFET

-293 ELTSVRVEYNNQTY
+293 ELLYIEVRYDNNGYNEYYGSFN
-307 YFSVTTSNFVE
+307 VTTFNFVE
-318 VGENSNNAQSVR
+318 VGENSNNVQDVN
-330 FYELGLK
+330 FYELNVK
-337 SQTTSATLAFQDKIK
+337 SQTTSATLAFQNKIK
-352 YIKEKIVGV
+352 FIKENIVGV

-367 GIQASGAYT
+367 GIQASGAYSD
-376 NIEYWAAQK
+376 IENYAAQK
-385 KQKEAEKAAATTDA
+385 KQLEADKAAATTDA
-399 EKAAI
+399 EKAAL
-404 QAEIDALQP
+404 QGQIDALQP
-413 DIERADEALVAAKEK
+413 YIERADEALVAAKEE
-428 LAEAEADFKAFQD
+428 LAEAEAEFKAFQD

-494 ALLTSTANIDK
+494 ALLSSTANIDK

-533 SDNAYYDFVTGT
+533 SDNAYYDFVTGR

>member
-1 MQRITK
+1 
-7 RDEATLSGSGRENR
+7 
-21 VKHNIYII
+21 
-29 TIIHLNF
+29 
-36 EIMKKKLMM
+36 MM

-128 QAEAARDIAEAQRD
+128 QAEAARDIAKAQRD
-142 QKNAEMDIITN
+142 QKDAEMAIITN
-153 QDQWINST
+153 QDQWINNT
-161 LWSNYSNASDKL
+161 LWWNYSDASDKL

-199 AAEKIAVEKNQFI
+199 AAEKIAVEKNQYI

-236 KKIET
+236 KKFET
-241 LRVEYTELTAAK
+241 LRVEQTELTAAK
-253 GKTEDA
+253 GKTADA
-259 VTAAQAKFDEAQ
+259 AKVAQAKFDEAQ
-271 EKIYAQSGNT
+271 AKIYSDNYGNT
-281 DKLSSDLAKVGS
+281 DKLSSDLAKVGA
-293 ELTSVRVEYNNQTY
+293 ELTYIEVEYNNQTY

-337 SQTTSATLAFQDKIK
+337 SQTTSATLAFQNKIK
-352 YIKEKIVGV
+352 YIKENIVGV

-404 QAEIDALQP
+404 QAEIEALQP
-413 DIERADEALVAAKEK
+413 DIERADEALEAAKKE
-428 LAEAEADFKAFQD
+428 LAEAEFKAFQD

-471 ASDADDAAQLPLDA
+471 ASDADDAAQLPLSA
-485 NQTAQRDVQ
+485 NQTALQDVQ
-494 ALLTSTANIDK
+494 TLLNSTQNIDQM
-505 LIADCDVQIA
+505 IADCDVQIA
-515 EAKEDI
+515 KAKEDI
-521 ANANSTKTIYVW
+521 AKANSTNTIYVW
-533 SDNAYYDFVTGT
+533 SNQAYLLNGR

>member
-1 MQRITK
+1 
-7 RDEATLSGSGRENR
+7 
-21 VKHNIYII
+21 
-29 TIIHLNF
+29 
-36 EIMKKKLMM
+36 MKKKLMM

-128 QAEAARDIAEAQRD
+128 QAEAARDIAKAQKA
-142 QKNAEMDIITN
+142 QKDAEMAIITN
-153 QDQWINST
+153 QDQWINNT
-161 LWSNYSNASDKL
+161 LWWNYSDASDKL

-199 AAEKIAVEKNQFI
+199 AAEKIAVEKNQYI

-236 KKIET
+236 KKFET
-241 LRVEYTELTAAK
+241 LRVEQTELTAAK
-253 GKTEDA
+253 GKTADA

-281 DKLSSDLAKVGS
+281 DKLSSALAKAGA
-293 ELTSVRVEYNNQTY
+293 ELTYVEVEYNNQIEGFY
-307 YFSVTTSNFVE
+307 VTTFNSVE
-318 VGENSNNAQSVR
+318 VGENSNNAQPVN
-330 FYELGLK
+330 FYELNVK
-337 SQTTSATLAFQDKIK
+337 SQTTSATLAFQNKIK
-352 YIKEKIVGV
+352 YIKENIVGV

-404 QAEIDALQP
+404 QAEIEALQP
-413 DIERADEALVAAKEK
+413 DIERADEALEAAKKE
-428 LAEAEADFKAFQD
+428 LAEAKAEFKAFQD

-471 ASDADDAAQLPLDA
+471 ASDADDAAQLPLSA
-485 NQTAQRDVQ
+485 NRTALQDVQ
-494 ALLTSTANIDK
+494 TLLNSTQNIDQM
-505 LIADCDVQIA
+505 IADCDVQIA
-515 EAKEDI
+515 KAKEDI
-521 ANANSTKTIYVW
+521 AKANSTNTIYVW
-533 SDNAYYDFVTGT
+533 SNQAYLLNGR

>member
-1 MQRITK
+1 
-7 RDEATLSGSGRENR
+7 
-21 VKHNIYII
+21 
-29 TIIHLNF
+29 
-36 EIMKKKLMM
+36 MM

-128 QAEAARDIAEAQRD
+128 QAEAARDIAKAQRD
-142 QKNAEMDIITN
+142 QKDAEMAIITN
-153 QDQWINST
+153 QDQWINNT
-161 LWSNYSNASDKL
+161 LWWNYSNASDKL

-199 AAEKIAVEKNQFI
+199 AAEKIAVEKNQYI

-241 LRVEYTELTAAK
+241 LRVEQTELTAAK
-253 GKTEDA
+253 GKTADA

-281 DKLSSDLAKVGS
+281 DKLSSALAKVGA
-293 ELTSVRVEYNNQTY
+293 ELTYIEVEYNNQTY

-337 SQTTSATLAFQDKIK
+337 SQTTSATLAFQNKIK
-352 YIKEKIVGV
+352 YIKENIVGV

-404 QAEIDALQP
+404 QAEIEALQP
-413 DIERADEALVAAKEK
+413 DIERADEALEAAKKE
-428 LAEAEADFKAFQD
+428 LAEAEAEFKAFQD

-471 ASDADDAAQLPLDA
+471 ASDADDAAQLPLSA
-485 NQTAQRDVQ
+485 NQTALQDVQ
-494 ALLTSTANIDK
+494 TLLNSTQNIDQM
-505 LIADCDVQIA
+505 IADCDVQIA
-515 EAKEDI
+515 KAKEDI
-521 ANANSTKTIYVW
+521 AKANSTNTIYVW
-533 SDNAYYDFVTGT
+533 SNQAYLLNGR

-592 QLDDAIAAL
+592 QLDDAIATL

>member
-1 MQRITK
+1 
-7 RDEATLSGSGRENR
+7 
-21 VKHNIYII
+21 
-29 TIIHLNF
+29 
-36 EIMKKKLMM
+36 MM

-104 AEAAYQD
+104 AEVAYQD

-142 QKNAEMDIITN
+142 QKNAEMDIITS

-212 ARQTERKDQL
+212 VRQTERKDQL

-293 ELTSVRVEYNNQTY
+293 ELLHIEVRYDNNGYNEYY
-307 YFSVTTSNFVE
+307 GYFNVTTFNFVE
-318 VGENSNNAQSVR
+318 VGENSNNVQDVN
-330 FYELGLK
+330 FYELNVK
-337 SQTTSATLAFQDKIK
+337 SQTTSATLAFQKKIK
-352 YIKEKIVGV
+352 FIKENIVGV

-367 GIQASGAYT
+367 GIQASGAYRD
-376 NIEYWAAQK
+376 IEDYAAQK
-385 KQKEAEKAAATTDA
+385 KQLEADKAAATTDA
-399 EKAAI
+399 EKATL
-404 QAEIDALQP
+404 QGQIDALQP
-413 DIERADEALVAAKEK
+413 DIERADEALVAAKEE

>member
-1 MQRITK
+1 
-7 RDEATLSGSGRENR
+7 
-21 VKHNIYII
+21 
-29 TIIHLNF
+29 
-36 EIMKKKLMM
+36 MKKKLMM

-128 QAEAARDIAEAQRD
+128 QAEAARDIAKAQKA
-142 QKNAEMDIITN
+142 QKDAEMAIITN
-153 QDQWINST
+153 QDQWINNT
-161 LWSNYSNASDKL
+161 LWWNYSDASDKL

-199 AAEKIAVEKNQFI
+199 AAEKIAVEKNQYI

-236 KKIET
+236 KKFET
-241 LRVEYTELTAAK
+241 LRVEQTELTAAK
-253 GKTEDA
+253 GKTAEA

-281 DKLSSDLAKVGS
+281 DKLSSALAKAGA
-293 ELTSVRVEYNNQTY
+293 ELTYVEVEYNNQIEGFY
-307 YFSVTTSNFVE
+307 VTTFNSVE
-318 VGENSNNAQSVR
+318 VGENSNNAQPVN
-330 FYELGLK
+330 FYELNVK
-337 SQTTSATLAFQDKIK
+337 SQTTSATLAFQNKIK
-352 YIKEKIVGV
+352 YIKENIVGV

-404 QAEIDALQP
+404 QAEIEALQP
-413 DIERADEALVAAKEK
+413 DIERADEALEAAKKE
-428 LAEAEADFKAFQD
+428 LAEAEAEFKAFQD
-441 AVALFANA
+441 AVVLFANA

-471 ASDADDAAQLPLDA
+471 ASDADDAAQLPLSA
-485 NQTAQRDVQ
+485 NRTALQDVQ
-494 ALLTSTANIDK
+494 TLLNSTQNIDQM
-505 LIADCDVQIA
+505 IADCDVQIA
-515 EAKEDI
+515 KAKEDI
-521 ANANSTKTIYVW
+521 AKANSTNTIYVW
-533 SDNAYYDFVTGT
+533 SNQAYLLNGR

>member
-1 MQRITK
+1 
-7 RDEATLSGSGRENR
+7 
-21 VKHNIYII
+21 
-29 TIIHLNF
+29 
-36 EIMKKKLMM
+36 MKKKLIM

-128 QAEAARDIAEAQRD
+128 QAEAARDIAKAQKA
-142 QKNAEMDIITN
+142 QKDAEMAIITN
-153 QDQWINST
+153 QDQWINNT
-161 LWSNYSNASDKL
+161 LWWNYSDASDKL

-199 AAEKIAVEKNQFI
+199 AAEKIAVEKNQYI

-236 KKIET
+236 KKFET
-241 LRVEYTELTAAK
+241 LRVEQTELTAAK
-253 GKTEDA
+253 GKTADA

-281 DKLSSDLAKVGS
+281 DKLSSDLAKVGA
-293 ELTSVRVEYNNQTY
+293 ELTYIEVEYNNQTY

-337 SQTTSATLAFQDKIK
+337 SQTTSATLAFQNKIK
-352 YIKEKIVGV
+352 YIKENIVGV

-404 QAEIDALQP
+404 QAEIEALQP
-413 DIERADEALVAAKEK
+413 DIERADEALEAAKKE
-428 LAEAEADFKAFQD
+428 LAEAEAEFKAFQD

-471 ASDADDAAQLPLDA
+471 ASDADDAAQLPLSA
-485 NQTAQRDVQ
+485 NQTALQDVQ
-494 ALLTSTANIDK
+494 TLLNSTQNIDQM
-505 LIADCDVQIA
+505 IADCDVQIA
-515 EAKEDI
+515 KAKEDI
-521 ANANSTKTIYVW
+521 AKANSTNTIYVW
-533 SDNAYYDFVTGT
+533 SNQAYLLNGR

>member
-1 MQRITK
+1 
-7 RDEATLSGSGRENR
+7 
-21 VKHNIYII
+21 
-29 TIIHLNF
+29 
-36 EIMKKKLMM
+36 MM

-128 QAEAARDIAEAQRD
+128 QAEAARDIAKAQKA
-142 QKNAEMDIITN
+142 QKDAEMAIITN
-153 QDQWINST
+153 QDQWINNT
-161 LWSNYSNASDKL
+161 LWWNYSDASDKL

-199 AAEKIAVEKNQFI
+199 AAEKIAVEKNQYI

-236 KKIET
+236 KKFET
-241 LRVEYTELTAAK
+241 LRVEQTELTAAK
-253 GKTEDA
+253 GKTADA

-281 DKLSSDLAKVGS
+281 DKLSSDLAKVGA
-293 ELTSVRVEYNNQTY
+293 ELTYIEVEYNNQTY

-337 SQTTSATLAFQDKIK
+337 SQTTSATLAFQNKIK
-352 YIKEKIVGV
+352 YIKGNIVGV

-404 QAEIDALQP
+404 QAEIEALQP
-413 DIERADEALVAAKEK
+413 DIERADEALEAAKKE
-428 LAEAEADFKAFQD
+428 LAEAEAEFKAFQD

-471 ASDADDAAQLPLDA
+471 ASDADDAAQLPLSA
-485 NQTAQRDVQ
+485 NQTALQDVQ
-494 ALLTSTANIDK
+494 TLLNSTQNIDQM
-505 LIADCDVQIA
+505 IADCDVQIA
-515 EAKEDI
+515 KAKEDI
-521 ANANSTKTIYVW
+521 AKANSTNTIYVW
-533 SDNAYYDFVTGT
+533 SNQAYLLNGR

>member
-1 MQRITK
+1 
-7 RDEATLSGSGRENR
+7 
-21 VKHNIYII
+21 
-29 TIIHLNF
+29 
-36 EIMKKKLMM
+36 MM

-128 QAEAARDIAEAQRD
+128 QAEAARDIAKAQKA
-142 QKNAEMDIITN
+142 QKDAEMAIITN
-153 QDQWINST
+153 QDQWINNT
-161 LWSNYSNASDKL
+161 LWWNYSDASDKL

-199 AAEKIAVEKNQFI
+199 AAEKIAVEKNQYI

-236 KKIET
+236 KKFET
-241 LRVEYTELTAAK
+241 LRVEQTELTAAK
-253 GKTEDA
+253 GKTADA

-281 DKLSSDLAKVGS
+281 DKLSSALAKAGA
-293 ELTSVRVEYNNQTY
+293 ELTYVEVEYNNQIEGFY
-307 YFSVTTSNFVE
+307 VTTFNSVE
-318 VGENSNNAQSVR
+318 VGENSNNAQPVN
-330 FYELGLK
+330 FYELNVK
-337 SQTTSATLAFQDKIK
+337 SQTTSATLAFQNKIK
-352 YIKEKIVGV
+352 YIKENIVGV

-404 QAEIDALQP
+404 QAEIEALQP
-413 DIERADEALVAAKEK
+413 DIERADEALEAAKKE
-428 LAEAEADFKAFQD
+428 LAEAEAEFKAFQD

-471 ASDADDAAQLPLDA
+471 ASDADDAAQLPLSA
-485 NQTAQRDVQ
+485 NRTALQDVQ
-494 ALLTSTANIDK
+494 TLLNSTQNIDQM
-505 LIADCDVQIA
+505 IADCDVQIA
-515 EAKEDI
+515 KAKEDI
-521 ANANSTKTIYVW
+521 AKANSTNTIYVW
-533 SDNAYYDFVTGT
+533 SNQAYLLNGR

-556 IGEDTAEALH
+556 IGEDTTEALH

>member
-1 MQRITK
+1 
-7 RDEATLSGSGRENR
+7 
-21 VKHNIYII
+21 
-29 TIIHLNF
+29 
-36 EIMKKKLMM
+36 MM

-51 ALSLGACVDNDESA
+51 ALLLGACVDNDESA

-128 QAEAARDIAEAQRD
+128 QAEAARDIVKAQKA
-142 QKNAEMDIITN
+142 QKDAEMAIITN
-153 QDQWINST
+153 QDQWINNT
-161 LWSNYSNASDKL
+161 LWWNYSDASDKL

-199 AAEKIAVEKNQFI
+199 AAEKIAVEKNQYI

-236 KKIET
+236 KKFET
-241 LRVEYTELTAAK
+241 LRVEQTELTAAK
-253 GKTEDA
+253 GKTADA

-281 DKLSSDLAKVGS
+281 DKLSSDLAKVGA
-293 ELTSVRVEYNNQTY
+293 ELTYIEVEYNNQTY

-337 SQTTSATLAFQDKIK
+337 SQTTSATLAFQNKIK
-352 YIKEKIVGV
+352 YIKENIVGV

-404 QAEIDALQP
+404 QAEIEALQP
-413 DIERADEALVAAKEK
+413 DIERADEALEAAKKE
-428 LAEAEADFKAFQD
+428 LAEAEAEFKAFQD

-471 ASDADDAAQLPLDA
+471 ASDADDAAQLPLSA
-485 NQTAQRDVQ
+485 NQTALQDVQ
-494 ALLTSTANIDK
+494 TLLNSTQNIDQM
-505 LIADCDVQIA
+505 IADCDVQIA
-515 EAKEDI
+515 KAKEDI
-521 ANANSTKTIYVW
+521 AKANSTNTIYVW
-533 SDNAYYDFVTGT
+533 SNQAYLLNGR